1 MSDETPL
8 PKQELLIKL
17 MNMTSSS
24 NDGEALSA
32 VRKANELLLA
42 NKWSWEKL
50 VHSKIKVIADPFVN
64 TPKVEPGR
72 PVNGRMST
80 PDQPVPRDNQRY
92 QNFSPA
98 PPPRP
103 QPAAPPRPTIFPS
116 PKRSPIAKAKAK
128 NLASQAMPPVSPSPK
143 TEFFSAKPKR
153 PSNSGP
159 QIGDL

>member
-80 PDQPVPRDNQRY
+80 PDMPRMKAQSMWN
-92 QNFSPA
+92 PP
-98 PPPRP
+98 PPPR
-103 QPAAPPRPTIFPS
+103 Q
-116 PKRSPIAKAKAK
+116 AK

-153 PSNSGP
+153 APNGGP
-159 QIGDL
+159 QLGEL